1 MKMCLTSN
9 ISTEYL
15 QWFDS
20 ISLVSRMIFVLIL
33 FSILWL
39 FVEQLQMFVPR
50 AGLVCTSDGETNQKT
65 SILLNTLHWS
75 SSSPLTFWVGLEQH
89 SRLPSLWLENVE
101 IIYLLKTPGVP
112 FSCNSS
118 FFFLPKQLQLQ
129 PIKDCLSHL
138 QLQISFKEKNV

>member
-50 AGLVCTSDGETNQKT
+50 AGLVCTSDGGKLTRKLQYSST
-65 SILLNTLHWS
+65 LCTGHLPLLSPSGYSWNSTADYHLCGWKMLRLFICWRLQVFLSHATPASFFCQNNS
-75 SSSPLTFWVGLEQH
+75 SS
-89 SRLPSLWLENVE
+89 N
-101 IIYLLKTPGVP
+101 
-112 FSCNSS
+112 
-118 FFFLPKQLQLQ
+118 QLR
-129 PIKDCLSHL
+129 IVCL
-138 QLQISFKEKNV
+138 IFNFR